1 MTARRDHGKQANR
14 FDGIDGTAPATHRS
28 TPPQS
33 SCTTP
38 RPHDTSHPLLPGP
51 SPARG
56 HPRTT
61 GREPMH
67 LPSPHPSSTA
77 TGHRRRRFASTVA
90 VLLAC
95 LAASLLPAT
104 ASHAADT
111 GVTVDFSTA
120 GGAPTY
126 HASGMIYGM
135 TPDGSLPQDHFLTD
149 IKWHFM
155 RAGGAQLNNGGYAT
169 SLADYRT
176 RWNSTLAQYRRTA
189 ALGGT
194 FVLLPHDLWGADG
207 TTTQGWPGDNGDWTQ
222 FDSFVTQLIGDV
234 RANDM
239 TVQWDL
245 WNEPD
250 GSGFWKPSQ
259 AQYLQM
265 WSRFYARVRAAF
277 PDQLI
282 VGPSI
287 AGQPN
292 AANTWWTTYLSYV
305 KANNVAPD
313 IYSWH
318 DEPGDP
324 VVDAGRAD
332 STLAAAGLTRTR
344 AYQINEYAT
353 ASMQSPGGGAWFI
366 GRLERAGADGL
377 RGNWASGTGLHDN
390 EANLLTRNSAGKYLP
405 LGEWFMYRYYGSQ
418 TGNIVNLVPGTGTDG
433 LATKDNTAKN
443 AKVLLGSN
451 GNTGTVTVH
460 LTGLDTTAVVEGGKV
475 RAVVQRVPYDNGR
488 AVTGPETVSD
498 SALTVSGNAAS
509 LTLPWTNAKDGYTVT
524 LLPPSNT
531 TVSTVAVSQNS
542 GQCLDDTDLSTA
554 NGTQYQQYYCEGGR
568 QQMLDL
574 KPVTGRTNTYTVVD
588 ELSGKCLDV
597 SGASVADGAAVDQ
610 YTCNGHTNQ
619 MFTLTP
625 VTALGNSHDRQLV
638 AVHSGK
644 CVDVSDVSLQPR
656 ALIHQWT
663 CDLASV
669 LTTKKNQ
676 IWRLQGTA

>member
-1 MTARRDHGKQANR
+1 MKSP
-14 FDGIDGTAPATHRS
+14 IPPPRS
-28 TPPQS
+28 T
-33 SCTTP
+33 T
-38 RPHDTSHPLLPGP
+38 
-51 SPARG
+51 
-56 HPRTT
+56 RT
-61 GREPMH
+61 
-67 LPSPHPSSTA
+67 
-77 TGHRRRRFASTVA
+77 RRRAISSVA
-90 VLLAC
+90 VLMAALAST
-95 LAASLLPAT
+95 LVPAAPSQ
-104 ASHAADT
+104 AADT
-111 GVTVDFSTA
+111 SVTVDFATA

-135 TPDGSLPQDHFLTD
+135 TPNGSLPQDHFFKD

-155 RAGGAQLNNGGYAT
+155 RAGGAQLNSGGYAT
-169 SLADYRT
+169 SLADYQT
-176 RWNSTLAQYRRTA
+176 RWNSTLAQYKRTV

-207 TTTQGWPGDNGDWTQ
+207 TTNQAFPGDNGDWTQ
-222 FDSFVTQLIGDV
+222 FDNFVTQLINDV
-234 RANDM
+234 KANNM
-239 TVQWDL
+239 TVDWDL

-250 GSGFWKPSQ
+250 GAGFWKPSQ

-277 PDQLI
+277 PGQLI

-287 AGQPN
+287 ASQPN
-292 AANTWWTTYLSYV
+292 SSNTWWTTYLNYV

-324 VVDAGRAD
+324 ATDVGRAN
-332 STLAAAGLTRTR
+332 STISAAGLTNTR
-344 AYQINEYAT
+344 PYQINEYAT
-353 ASMQSPGGGAWFI
+353 LSMQSPGGGAWFI

-377 RGNWASGTGLHDN
+377 RGNWASGTGLHDD
-390 EANLLTRNSAGKYLP
+390 EANLLTKNSAGQYLP

-451 GNTGTVTVH
+451 GNTGTVTVN
-460 LTGLDTTAVVEGGKV
+460 LTGLNTTSVVENGQV
-475 RAVVQRVPYDNGR
+475 RAVVQRVPYNSGG
-488 AVTGPETVSD
+488 AVAGPETISDTTLNVSN
-498 SALTVSGNAAS
+498 NAAS
-509 LTLPWTNAKDGYTVT
+509 VSLPWTNAKDGYTVT

-531 TVSTVAVSQNS
+531 TISTVAVSENS
-542 GQCLDDTDLSTA
+542 GQCLDDTNLSTA
-554 NGTQYQQYYCEGGR
+554 NSTQYQQWYCEGGY

-574 KPVTGRTNTYTVVD
+574 KPVSGKANTYTVVN

-597 SGASVADGAAVDQ
+597 SGASTADGAAVIQ
-610 YTCNGHTNQ
+610 YTCSGATNQ
-619 MFTLTP
+619 QFTLNP
-625 VTALGNSHDRQLV
+625 VTALGNSKDYQLV

-644 CVDVSDVSLQPR
+644 CVDVSNVSTTAG

-663 CDLASV
+663 CDPASA
-669 LTTKKNQ
+669 LSTKKNQ
-676 IWRLQGTA
+676 IWRLVGKS